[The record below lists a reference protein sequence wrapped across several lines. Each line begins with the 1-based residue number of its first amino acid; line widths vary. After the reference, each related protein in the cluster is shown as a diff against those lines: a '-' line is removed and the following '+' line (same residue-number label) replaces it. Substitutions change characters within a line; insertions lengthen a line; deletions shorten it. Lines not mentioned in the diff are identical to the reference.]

1 MALETVKKELSV
13 LRRLAKWAHRRGY
26 LGQMPE
32 IETPGRR
39 VLGHVQASSRK
50 RTFLVFTKQEMETV
64 IAKLPE
70 YATSKRSRERF
81 PVRARFRVA
90 WEAACDPQ
98 LLTS

>member
-1 MALETVKKELSV
+1 MKKELSV